1 MGNNENQDANEE
13 QQKIIDEIVAE
24 EGGQKEEVKV
34 NEGEESKETK
44 SEGENQEGE
53 KSDDDGL
60 SHLDEEVDK
69 LIPKEEAKEE
79 KKEEKIGDQP
89 VPLAKHLKQLHSR
102 DEKIA
107 ELEQELAKVKQGKN
121 ETDPE
126 YSTRLSALAEK
137 IGVDNE
143 SLVELLALAKNDASA
158 EFNDKLK
165 SIEPLILSVRQEKE
179 TQAFNKDFDTKL
191 LDLVKEEHGAEN
203 VDKVKKALERLAF
216 TPAYAKVPIEMIYK
230 GLDLF
235 RAKKAPKT
243 SPEGSGGGGNNVT
256 KVIDFS
262 KVTDDD
268 IDAMDEKTFE
278 TYRKW
283 LRKNA

>member
-1 MGNNENQDANEE
+1 MENNETQDANEE

-34 NEGEESKETK
+34 NEGEESEETK
-44 SEGENQEGE
+44 SEGENQEGD

-69 LIPKEEAKEE
+69 LIPKEEE

-89 VPLAKHLKQLHSR
+89 VPLAKHLKQLHNR
-102 DEKIA
+102 DEKIS
-107 ELEQELAKVKQGKN
+107 ELEAELAKVKQGKN

-126 YSTRLSALAEK
+126 YSERVSALAEK
-137 IGVDNE
+137 IGVDSE
-143 SLVELLALAKNDASA
+143 SLTELLALAKNDASA
-158 EFNDKLK
+158 EFNNKLK
-165 SIEPLILSVRQEKE
+165 SIEPLILSVQQEKE
-179 TQAFNKDFDTKL
+179 TQVFNKEFETKL

-203 VDKVKKALERLAF
+203 VDKVKKSLERLAF
-216 TPAYAKVPIEMIYK
+216 TSAYAKVPLEMIYK

-243 SPEGSGGGGNNVT
+243 SPEGSGGGGNNIT
-256 KVIDFS
+256 KVVDFS
-262 KVTDDD
+262 KITEDD
-268 IDAMDEKTFE
+268 IDGMDEKTFE
-278 TYRKW
+278 AYGKW
-283 LRKNA
+283 LRKNG

>member
-1 MGNNENQDANEE
+1 MGNNETQDANKE

-34 NEGEESKETK
+34 NEGEESEEAK
-44 SEGENQEGE
+44 SEGENQEGD

-69 LIPKEEAKEE
+69 LIPKEEE

-102 DEKIA
+102 DEKIS

-126 YSTRLSALAEK
+126 YSERVSALAEK
-137 IGVDNE
+137 IGVDSE
-143 SLVELLALAKNDASA
+143 SLTELLSLAKNDASA
-158 EFNDKLK
+158 EFNNKLK
-165 SIEPLILSVRQEKE
+165 SLEPLILSVQQEKE
-179 TQAFNKDFDTKL
+179 TQVFNKEFETKL

-203 VDKVKKALERLAF
+203 VDKVKKSLERLAF
-216 TPAYAKVPIEMIYK
+216 TPAYSKVPLEMIYK

-243 SPEGSGGGGNNVT
+243 SPEGSGGGGNNIT

-262 KVTDDD
+262 KITEDD
-268 IDAMDEKTFE
+268 IPGMDEKTFE
-278 TYRKW
+278 AYSKW
-283 LRKNA
+283 LHKNG